1 MNDIQNVQTSPS
13 THKSDNTRKLIIVG
27 IIIVGVFILFRS
39 FMSPERALER
49 AIEQASEGVV
59 DVDID
64 RNGNVQFKGEDGESY
79 NVSAGEDVSLPDNW
93 PASVPIISGAKIT
106 YAGSMMG
113 AEGEGGTSV
122 MFTTS
127 QKVSDVSEYYKS
139 ELESNGWSIQGVVST
154 GDGTIISGTK
164 SETENVAI
172 YVAGDGSGTSVNIS
186 VQQ

>member
-1 MNDIQNVQTSPS
+1 MNNVQNEQVAPTVS
-13 THKSDNTRKLIIVG
+13 TNDNKKKLIIIAV
-27 IIIVGVFILFRS
+27 VVVVVLYALQSFI
-39 FMSPERALER
+39 SPERALER
-49 AIEQASEGVV
+49 AIEQASNGDV

-64 RNGNVQFKGEDGESY
+64 RNGNVQFRGEDGESY
-79 NVSAGEDVSLPDNW
+79 NMSAGEDVSLPDNW
-93 PASVPIISGAKIT
+93 PASVPIVGGAKIT

-127 QKVSDVSEYYKS
+127 QKVSEVSNYYKS
-139 ELESNGWSIQGVVST
+139 ELESNGWTIQGVVST

-164 SETENVAI
+164 SDTENVAI
-172 YVAGDGSGTSVNIS
+172 YIASAGNETSVNIS